1 MTFDWSKKY
10 LPPYG
15 IPRKKSVLIFQAYVS
30 LLKKK
35 TNNGAMKSLTTVSY
49 GQTDRPDTW
58 IDGRIDR
65 RTDRRTEGHTNKNI
79 VKKIVKQYTSS
90 PSERGTVTR

>member
-1 MTFDWSKKY
+1 MAY
-10 LPPYG
+10 LE
-15 IPRKKSVLIFQAYVS
+15 KSVLIFQAYVS
-30 LLKKK
+30 LIKNKNK

-79 VKKIVKQYTSS
+79 VKKIVK
-90 PSERGTVTR
+90 